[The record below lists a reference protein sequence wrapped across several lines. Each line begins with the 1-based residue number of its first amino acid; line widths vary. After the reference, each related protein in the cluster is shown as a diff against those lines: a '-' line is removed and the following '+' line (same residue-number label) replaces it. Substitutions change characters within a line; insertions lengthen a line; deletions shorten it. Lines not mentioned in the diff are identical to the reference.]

1 MSFGQAIKIGML
13 IALFSAVGVAI
24 FDYIYTTQI
33 NPDFSTDYVE
43 YSIKKMEATLPA
55 EEASIKGAELKQQME
70 DYGGSGFMAALMF
83 VTVVVIGF
91 IISLISGLILQR
103 KN

>member
-1 MSFGQAIKIGML
+1 
-13 IALFSAVGVAI
+13 
-24 FDYIYTTQI
+24 
-33 NPDFSTDYVE
+33 
-43 YSIKKMEATLPA
+43 
-55 EEASIKGAELKQQME
+55 
-70 DYGGSGFMAALMF
+70 MAALMF

>member
-1 MSFGQAIKIGML
+1 
-13 IALFSAVGVAI
+13 
-24 FDYIYTTQI
+24 
-33 NPDFSTDYVE
+33 
-43 YSIKKMEATLPA
+43 MEANLPP
-55 EEASIKGAELKQQME
+55 EEASIKAAELKQQMA
-70 DYGGSGFMAALMF
+70 DYGGSGFMAAFMF